1 MIKKLMAYAMIVF
14 STTAIAQQSTSSPYS
29 FYGLGSLKFKGTVEN
44 QSMGGISVYSDS
56 IHVNLRN
63 PASYAGS
70 NLSFYNNESR
80 PIKFS
85 IGTTFSNT
93 KIETS
98 SASDKYGNFS
108 IDYLALALP
117 INKFGFGFGIIPYSS
132 VGYSLQS
139 RNENDDLTFRYR
151 GDGGI
156 NRVFLGFGYQILKGL
171 KVGVDTHYNFGNIT
185 NTSIAFGYNDQG
197 EMLQY
202 QSRDDRR
209 SDLGGFSFNF
219 GVILDQKISESL
231 DITASFTYT
240 PQSEISSKNKNQ
252 FSTIAID
259 ANQVEFVQTTYEIDL
274 QAINLDNT
282 NLVLPS
288 KISFGAGIG
297 KSRKWFLG
305 FDYTLLEAS
314 KFSNRFVE
322 IENSTFEDASS
333 VSIGGFFIPKYD
345 SFSSYWKRIVFRTGA
360 RFENTGLVVNNES
373 IDEFGIS
380 FGLGLP
386 VGRLFSNANIG
397 FEWGRRGTTNANL
410 VEENFYN
417 INLSLSLNERW
428 FEKRKFN

>member
-14 STTAIAQQSTSSPYS
+14 STTAIAQQITSSPYS

-139 RNENDDLTFRYR
+139 RNENNDLTFRYR

-156 NRVFLGFGYQILKGL
+156 NRVFLGFGYQLLKGL
-171 KVGVDTHYNFGNIT
+171 KVGVDTHYNFGNVT

-231 DITASFTYT
+231 DLTASFTYT

-259 ANQVEFVQTTYEIDL
+259 ANQVEFVQSTYEIDL

-297 KSRKWFLG
+297 KPRKWFLG

-397 FEWGRRGTTNANL
+397 FEWGRRGTINANL

>member
-1 MIKKLMAYAMIVF
+1 MAYAMIVF

-117 INKFGFGFGIIPYSS
+117 INKFGFGIIPYSS

-139 RNENDDLTFRYR
+139 RNENNDLTFRYR

>member
-14 STTAIAQQSTSSPYS
+14 STVAIAQQSTSSPYS

-56 IHVNLRN
+56 IHINLRN

-70 NLSFYNNESR
+70 NLSFYNNEAR
-80 PIKFS
+80 PMKFS

-139 RNENDDLTFRYR
+139 RNENNDLAFRYR

-156 NRVFLGFGYQILKGL
+156 NRVFLGLGYQLLKGL
-171 KVGVDTHYNFGNIT
+171 KVGVDTYYNFGNIT

-231 DITASFTYT
+231 DLTASFTYT

-259 ANQVEFVQTTYEIDL
+259 ANQVEFVQSTYEIDL

-297 KSRKWFLG
+297 KPRKWFLG

>member
-1 MIKKLMAYAMIVF
+1 MIVF

-98 SASDKYGNFS
+98 SASDEYGNFS

-139 RNENDDLTFRYR
+139 RNENNDLTFRYR

-156 NRVFLGFGYQILKGL
+156 NRVFLGFGYQLLKGL

-231 DITASFTYT
+231 DLTASFTYT

-259 ANQVEFVQTTYEIDL
+259 ANQVEFVQSTYEIDL

-297 KSRKWFLG
+297 KPRKWFLG

-314 KFSNRFVE
+314 EFSNRFVE

>member
-1 MIKKLMAYAMIVF
+1 MIVF

-139 RNENDDLTFRYR
+139 RNENNDLTFRYR

-156 NRVFLGFGYQILKGL
+156 NRVFLGFGYQLLKGL

-231 DITASFTYT
+231 DLTASFTYT

-259 ANQVEFVQTTYEIDL
+259 ANQVEFVQSTYEIDL

-297 KSRKWFLG
+297 KPRKWFLG

>member
-259 ANQVEFVQTTYEIDL
+259 ANQVEFVQSTYEIDL

>member
-1 MIKKLMAYAMIVF
+1 MAYAMIVF

-305 FDYTLLEAS
+305 FDYTLLEAL

>member
-1 MIKKLMAYAMIVF
+1 MIVF

-139 RNENDDLTFRYR
+139 RNENNDLTFRYR

-333 VSIGGFFIPKYD
+333 VSVGGFFIPKYD

>member
-156 NRVFLGFGYQILKGL
+156 NRVFLGFGYQLLKGL

-231 DITASFTYT
+231 DLTASFTYT

-297 KSRKWFLG
+297 KPRKWFLG

-314 KFSNRFVE
+314 EFSNRFVE

>member
-1 MIKKLMAYAMIVF
+1 MF
-14 STTAIAQQSTSSPYS
+14 
-29 FYGLGSLKFKGTVEN
+29 
-44 QSMGGISVYSDS
+44 
-56 IHVNLRN
+56 
-63 PASYAGS
+63 
-70 NLSFYNNESR
+70 
-80 PIKFS
+80 
-85 IGTTFSNT
+85 
-93 KIETS
+93 
-98 SASDKYGNFS
+98 
-108 IDYLALALP
+108 
-117 INKFGFGFGIIPYSS
+117 
-132 VGYSLQS
+132 
-139 RNENDDLTFRYR
+139 
-151 GDGGI
+151 
-156 NRVFLGFGYQILKGL
+156 FLGFGYQILKGL

>member
-1 MIKKLMAYAMIVF
+1 MIVF
-14 STTAIAQQSTSSPYS
+14 STVAIAQQSTSSPYS

-56 IHVNLRN
+56 IHINLRN

-70 NLSFYNNESR
+70 NLSFYNNEAR
-80 PIKFS
+80 PMKFS

-108 IDYLALALP
+108 IDYLALALT

-139 RNENDDLTFRYR
+139 RNENNDLAFRYR

-156 NRVFLGFGYQILKGL
+156 NRVFLGLGYQLLKGL

-231 DITASFTYT
+231 DLTASFTYT

-259 ANQVEFVQTTYEIDL
+259 ANQVEFVQSTYEIDL

-297 KSRKWFLG
+297 KPRKWFLG

-314 KFSNRFVE
+314 KFSNRFIE

-397 FEWGRRGTTNANL
+397 FEWGRRGTINANL

>member
-1 MIKKLMAYAMIVF
+1 MIVF

-85 IGTTFSNT
+85 VGTTFSNT

>member
-1 MIKKLMAYAMIVF
+1 MIVF

-156 NRVFLGFGYQILKGL
+156 NRVFLGFGYQLLKGL

-231 DITASFTYT
+231 DLTASFTYT

-297 KSRKWFLG
+297 KPRKWFLG

-314 KFSNRFVE
+314 EFSNRFVE

>member
-1 MIKKLMAYAMIVF
+1 MIVF

-322 IENSTFEDASS
+322 IENSTFEDATS